1 MVLENCEQVKHLVKE
16 RFVNFKNAAKKLK
29 VDYEYLSKTINGY
42 EGYRSVFTALTKAG
56 FPVIVRQPK
65 RQSKRAA

>member
-16 RFVNFKNAAKKLK
+16 KFVTYKNAAKKLR

-42 EGYRSVFTALTKAG
+42 EGYTSVFNALTKAG
-56 FPVIVRQPK
+56 FPVIVREPRRK
-65 RQSKRAA
+65 RTA